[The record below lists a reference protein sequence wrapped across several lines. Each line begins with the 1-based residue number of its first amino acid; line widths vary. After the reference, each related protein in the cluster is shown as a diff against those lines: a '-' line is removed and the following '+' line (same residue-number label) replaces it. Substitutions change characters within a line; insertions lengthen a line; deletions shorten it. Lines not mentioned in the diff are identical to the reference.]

1 MQSIFHWPEQIKIRK
16 HQIQTIQWVCWDS
29 QHHCFQTGMRPGVNV
44 LPEKE
49 CLLLWP
55 DSGSLSLQFSQHH
68 SEVVTV
74 DGLSGFQEIQKDHLF
89 SVPTEDCLEF
99 FFFSGVFIWCH
110 SMDCHILL
118 HVTV

>member
-1 MQSIFHWPEQIKIRK
+1 MLH
-16 HQIQTIQWVCWDS
+16 D
-29 QHHCFQTGMRPGVNV
+29 FQTGMRPGVNV

-74 DGLSGFQEIQKDHLF
+74 DGLSGFQEIQKDDPFAIPKESAH
-89 SVPTEDCLEF
+89 D
-99 FFFSGVFIWCH
+99 FI
-110 SMDCHILL
+110 S
-118 HVTV
+118 